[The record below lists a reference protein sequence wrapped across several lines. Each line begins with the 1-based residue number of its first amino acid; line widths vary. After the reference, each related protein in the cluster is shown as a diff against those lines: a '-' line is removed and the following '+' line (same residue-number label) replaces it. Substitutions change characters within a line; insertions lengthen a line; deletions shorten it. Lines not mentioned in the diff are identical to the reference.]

1 MKKLLTIGLL
11 TATFATAMNAQ
22 PKLASDNIDEVLK
35 AMTLEEKAKL
45 LVGGANNFFG
55 ANAVVGGEADLVAGA
70 AGTSPA
76 IPRLGIPATVLT
88 DGPAGVRIN
97 PTRKGTDKTYYA
109 TAFPIGSC
117 LASTWNTELVSKV
130 GEAIGN
136 ETKEYRCD
144 VILGPG
150 MNLHRNPLCG
160 RNFEYY
166 SEDPLLTGK
175 IAAAYIQGVQSQGAG
190 VSAKHFAVN
199 SQETDRTA
207 VDERVSQRAAR
218 ELYLRGFEI
227 AVRESD
233 PWTIMASYNQV
244 NGQYSMGNH
253 DLLTKILREDWGY
266 KGIVMTDW
274 IGIREGLETI
284 SEVHAGN
291 DLMEPGQPAQVEEI
305 IKGVKEGKLDI
316 ADVDRN
322 VRRMLEYIVKTP
334 SFRQY
339 PASNNP
345 DFKAHAAI
353 TRQSAAEGIVLLKN
367 NGALP
372 FRTEGNHNSQFS
384 ARACSLSSERTLNSQ
399 LIKTVALFGE
409 NSYDF
414 LSGGTGSGCVH
425 PPYVV
430 DMLQGLENAGIK
442 SSATLT
448 DIYRK
453 YIDYARIKFQAERH
467 PAKWFQTEMMGQQK
481 YPEIS
486 LSPIAIN
493 KEVQAA
499 DAAIITIGRQAG
511 EGIDRDI
518 DTEFNLIPEERA
530 LITDVCNAFHAAG
543 KPVIVII
550 NSGSVIET
558 ASWSSYPDAILCAWQ
573 PGMEGGNSIADLLT
587 GKVNPSGKLT
597 MTWPIAA
604 TDHASTKNFP
614 GNIDDYTFQMMVGNK
629 MPVPGHAYTNHE
641 EDIYVGYRFFDTFNK
656 EVAYPFGFGLSY
668 TTFAF
673 SKPVVKLST
682 LRSALPLGSSKNSQ
696 LSTLNSQLST
706 LNSQL
711 STVQVSITVKNT
723 GAVSGKEVAQVYV
736 QAPKGR
742 LEKPV
747 QELKAFAKT
756 RELQP
761 GESQTLTMTIPV
773 RDLASFDEAG
783 SQWITEAGTYT
794 FRIGNNSRNIAA
806 TAQLKIAE
814 YTEKTTNALAPQQ
827 PLKLLKQ

>member
-1 MKKLLTIGLL
+1 MKKLLTIGLF
-11 TATFATAMNAQ
+11 TATFTMTTNAQ
-22 PKLASDNIDEVLK
+22 PQLRADNIDEVLK

-55 ANAVVGGEADLVAGA
+55 TGAVVGGEADLVAGA

-88 DGPAGVRIN
+88 DGPAGVRID

-253 DLLTKILREDWGY
+253 DLLTKILRDDWGY

-334 SFRQY
+334 SFHQY
-339 PASNNP
+339 PASNAP

-353 TRQSAAEGIVLLKN
+353 TRQSAAEGIILLKN
-367 NGALP
+367 NGVLP
-372 FRTEGNHNSQFS
+372 FRTEGN
-384 ARACSLSSERTLNSQ
+384 LSPLTSHHSP

-467 PAKWFQTEMMGQQK
+467 PAKWFQTEYMGQQK

-486 LSPIAIN
+486 LSPIAIG
-493 KEVQAA
+493 KEVKAA

-518 DTEFNLIPEERA
+518 DTEFNLIPEERS
-530 LITDVCNAFHAAG
+530 LIVDVCNAFHAAG

-604 TDHASTKNFP
+604 TDHASTKNYP
-614 GNIDDYTFQMMVGNK
+614 GNIDDYSFQMMVGNK
-629 MPVPGHAYTNHE
+629 MPIPGHTYTNHE
-641 EDIYVGYRFFDTFNK
+641 EDIYVGYRYFDTFNR

-668 TTFAF
+668 TTFEM
-673 SKPVVKLST
+673 SKPAVKAKGN
-682 LRSALPLGSSKNSQ
+682 SA
-696 LSTLNSQLST
+696 
-706 LNSQL
+706 
-711 STVQVSITVKNT
+711 VEVSVTVKNT
-723 GAVSGKEVAQVYV
+723 GAMAGKEVAQVYV
-736 QAPKGR
+736 TAPKGR
-742 LEKPV
+742 LEKPA

-783 SQWITEAGTYT
+783 SQWLTEAGTYT
-794 FRIGNNSRNIAA
+794 FRIGFSSRDIKASLPLA
-806 TAQLKIAE
+806 LKE

-827 PLKLLKQ
+827 ALNLLKQ

>member
-1 MKKLLTIGLL
+1 MRTKRLFILGMIASL
-11 TATFATAMNAQ
+11 TATTMSAQ
-22 PKLASDNIDEVLK
+22 PKLRADNIDEVLK

-55 ANAVVGGEADLVAGA
+55 TGAVVGGEADLVAGA

-88 DGPAGVRIN
+88 DGPAGVRID
-97 PTRKGTDKTYYA
+97 PTRKGTSQTFYA

-117 LASTWNTELVSKV
+117 LASTWNTELVAKV

-166 SEDPLLTGK
+166 SEDPLVTGK
-175 IAAAYIQGVQSQGAG
+175 IAAAYINGVQSQGAG

-199 SQETDRTA
+199 SQETDRTS

-227 AVRESD
+227 AVRESN
-233 PWTIMASYNQV
+233 PWTIMASYNKV
-244 NGQYSMGNH
+244 NGTFSMGNH
-253 DLLTKILREDWGY
+253 DLLTSILRDDWGY

-274 IGIREGLETI
+274 IGIREGLTTI

-334 SFRQY
+334 SFHQY
-339 PASNNP
+339 PASNKP

-353 TRQSAAEGIVLLKN
+353 TRQSAAEGIVMLKN

-372 FRTEGNHNSQFS
+372 WKNG
-384 ARACSLSSERTLNSQ
+384 AV
-399 LIKTVALFGE
+399 KTVALFGE

-430 DMLQGLENAGIK
+430 DMLEGLKNAGI
-442 SSATLT
+442 SSSETLT

-453 YIDYARIKFQAERH
+453 YIAYARVKFQAERH

-481 YPEIS
+481 YPEIG
-486 LSPIAIN
+486 LSPIAVN
-493 KEVQAA
+493 KEVAAA

-518 DTEFNLIPEERA
+518 ATEFNLIPEEQA
-530 LITDVCNAFHAAG
+530 LIKDVCNAFHAAG

-558 ASWSSYPDAILCAWQ
+558 ASWSGYPDAILCAWQ

-587 GKVNPSGKLT
+587 GKVSPSGKLT

-604 TDHASTKNFP
+604 TDHPSTKNFP
-614 GNIDDYTFQMMVGNK
+614 GNLDFYTYELMK
-629 MPVPGHAYTNHE
+629 ADKKPVPGHDYTNHE
-641 EDIYVGYRFFDTFNK
+641 EDIYVGYRYFDSFNK
-656 EVAYPFGFGLSY
+656 NVAYPFGYGLSY
-668 TTFAF
+668 TTFEY
-673 SKPVVKLST
+673 SKPAVKVN
-682 LRSALPLGSSKNSQ
+682 GNKI
-696 LSTLNSQLST
+696 
-706 LNSQL
+706 
-711 STVQVSITVKNT
+711 TVQVTIKN
-723 GAVSGKEVAQVYV
+723 SGKTAGKEIAQVYV
-736 QAPKGR
+736 AAPKGTI
-742 LEKPV
+742 EKP
-747 QELKAFAKT
+747 QHELKGFAKT
-756 RELQP
+756 RELRP
-761 GESQTLTMTIPV
+761 GESQTLTIQMEK
-773 RDLASFDEAG
+773 RDLASFDEAN
-783 SQWITEAGTYT
+783 SRWLTEAGTYT
-794 FRIGNNSRNIAA
+794 FEIGASSRDIRG
-806 TAQLKIAE
+806 TAVANLTE
-814 YTEKTTNALAPQQ
+814 YTEQVSNVLAPKQ
-827 PLKLLKQ
+827 KLNLLTKK

>member
-1 MKKLLTIGLL
+1 MMKRLISTVLV
-11 TATFATAMNAQ
+11 ATTCMMTMNAQ
-22 PKLASDNIDEVLK
+22 PKLSATNIDEVMK

-55 ANAVVGGEADLVAGA
+55 DQAVVGGEADLVAGA

-88 DGPAGVRIN
+88 DGPAGVRID

-117 LASTWNTELVSKV
+117 LASTWNTDLVGKV

-175 IAAAYIQGVQSQGAG
+175 IAAAYINGVQSQGAG

-199 SQETDRTA
+199 SQETDRTS
-207 VDERVSQRAAR
+207 VDERLSQRAAR

-244 NGQYSMGNH
+244 NGQYSMGNR
-253 DLLTKILREDWGY
+253 DLLTSILRDDWGY

-274 IGIREGLETI
+274 IGIRKGLETI
-284 SEVHAGN
+284 TEVQAGN
-291 DLMEPGQPAQVEEI
+291 DLMEPGQPAQVKEI
-305 IKGVKEGKLDI
+305 IEGVKSGKLDM

-334 SFRQY
+334 SFKQY
-339 PASNNP
+339 PASNAP

-367 NGALP
+367 NGTLP
-372 FRTEGNHNSQFS
+372 WKDV
-384 ARACSLSSERTLNSQ
+384 
-399 LIKTVALFGE
+399 KTVSLFGE
-409 NSYDF
+409 NSYNF
-414 LSGGTGSGCVH
+414 LSGGVGSGCVH

-430 DMLQGLENAGIK
+430 DMLEGLKNAGIK
-442 SSATLT
+442 SSETLT

-453 YIDYARIKFQAERH
+453 YIDYARVKFQAERH

-486 LSPIAIN
+486 ISPIAID
-493 KEVQAA
+493 KEVNTA

-518 DTEFNLIPEERA
+518 QTEFNLIPEEHA
-530 LITDVCNAFHAAG
+530 LIIDVCNAFHQAG
-543 KPVIVII
+543 KPVVVII

-558 ASWSSYPDAILCAWQ
+558 ASWSGYPDAILCAWQ
-573 PGMEGGNSIADLLT
+573 PGMEGGNSVADLLT

-597 MTWPIAA
+597 MTWPLAA
-604 TDHASTKNFP
+604 TDHPSTKGYP
-614 GNIDDYTFQMMVGNK
+614 GTMDFYTYEVTRGYTGQVQGYD
-629 MPVPGHAYTNHE
+629 YTNHD

-656 EVAYPFGFGLSY
+656 EVAYPFGYGLSY
-668 TTFAF
+668 TTFEF
-673 SKPVVKLST
+673 SKPAVKVNGDVV
-682 LRSALPLGSSKNSQ
+682 
-696 LSTLNSQLST
+696 
-706 LNSQL
+706 
-711 STVQVSITVKNT
+711 TVSVTVKNT
-723 GAVSGKEVAQVYV
+723 GSVAGKEVAQVYV
-736 QAPKGR
+736 TAPKGQI
-742 LEKPV
+742 EKPA

-756 RELQP
+756 RELKP
-761 GESQTLTMTIPV
+761 GESQTLTMQIPV
-773 RDLASFDEAG
+773 RMLASFDEAG
-783 SQWITEAGTYT
+783 SQWLTEGGDYL
-794 FRIGNNSRNIAA
+794 FKIGASSRDIRCTA
-806 TAQLKIAE
+806 TAKVGQ
-814 YTEKTTNALAPQQ
+814 YTEKVSNALAPKAK
-827 PLKLLKQ
+827 LNLLKQ

>member
-1 MKKLLTIGLL
+1 MTSASSPNPITLIINSNNMKNLLATCLL
-11 TATFATAMNAQ
+11 ATTFVMTTNAQ
-22 PKLASDNIDEVLK
+22 PQLRADNIDEVLK

-45 LVGGANNFFG
+45 LVGGANTFFG
-55 ANAVVGGEADLVAGA
+55 DQAAVGGEADLVAGA

-88 DGPAGVRIN
+88 DGPAGVRID
-97 PTRKGTDKTYYA
+97 PTRKGTDKTFYA

-117 LASTWNTELVSKV
+117 LASTWNTELVNQV
-130 GEAIGN
+130 GQAIGN

-166 SEDPLLTGK
+166 SEDPLLTGR
-175 IAAAYIQGVQSQGAG
+175 IAAAYINGVQSQGAG

-199 SQETDRTA
+199 SQETERTA
-207 VDERVSQRAAR
+207 VDERLSQRAAR

-227 AVRESD
+227 AVRESN
-233 PWTIMASYNQV
+233 PWTIMASYNKI
-244 NGQYSMGNH
+244 NGEFSMGNH
-253 DLLTKILREDWGY
+253 DLLTKILRDDWGF

-274 IGIREGLETI
+274 IGIREGLPTTR
-284 SEVHAGN
+284 EVQAGN
-291 DLMEPGQPAQVEEI
+291 DLMEPGQPAQTKEIVE
-305 IKGVKEGKLDI
+305 GVKSGKLDI
-316 ADVDRN
+316 KDVDRN

-334 SFRQY
+334 SFHKY
-339 PASNNP
+339 PATNSP

-367 NGALP
+367 NGTLP
-372 FRTEGNHNSQFS
+372 WKGG
-384 ARACSLSSERTLNSQ
+384 
-399 LIKTVALFGE
+399 IKTVALFGE

-442 SSATLT
+442 SSPVLT

-453 YIDYARIKFQAERH
+453 YIEFAKVKFQAERH
-467 PAKWFQTEMMGQQK
+467 PAKWYQREYFGQQK

-486 LSPIAIN
+486 ISPIAIN
-493 KEVQAA
+493 NEVSTA

-511 EGIDRDI
+511 EGVDRDI

-530 LITDVCNAFHAAG
+530 LITDVCNAFHQAG

-558 ASWSSYPDAILCAWQ
+558 ASWSGYPDAILCAWQ

-604 TDHASTKNFP
+604 TDHASSKNFP
-614 GNIDDYTFQMMVGNK
+614 GQIDYYSFKDMVANRR
-629 MPVPGHAYTNHE
+629 PIAGHTYTNHE
-641 EDIYVGYRFFDTFNK
+641 EDIYVGYRYFDTFQKN
-656 EVAYPFGFGLSY
+656 VAYPFGFGLSY
-668 TTFAF
+668 TTFEMT
-673 SKPVVKLST
+673 KPVVK
-682 LRSALPLGSSKNSQ
+682 AKGKDA
-696 LSTLNSQLST
+696 
-706 LNSQL
+706 
-711 STVQVSITVKNT
+711 VEVSITVKNT
-723 GAVSGKEVAQVYV
+723 GSVAGKEVAQVYV

-747 QELKAFAKT
+747 QELKGFAKT
-756 RELQP
+756 RSLQP
-761 GESQTLTMTIPV
+761 GESQTLTIVIPV

-783 SQWITEAGTYT
+783 SQWLTEAGTYT
-794 FRIGNNSRNIAA
+794 FRIGASSRDIQA
-806 TAQLKIAE
+806 TASLKLNE
-814 YTEKTTNALAPQQ
+814 YIEKTSNALAPQQ
-827 PLKLLKQ
+827 KLRHLTQ

>member
-1 MKKLLTIGLL
+1 MT
-11 TATFATAMNAQ
+11 TNAQ
-22 PKLASDNIDEVLK
+22 PQLRADNIDEVLK

-45 LVGGANNFFG
+45 LVGGANTFFG
-55 ANAVVGGEADLVAGA
+55 DQAAVGGEADLVAGA

-88 DGPAGVRIN
+88 DGPAGVRID
-97 PTRKGTDKTYYA
+97 PTRKGTDKTFYA

-117 LASTWNTELVSKV
+117 LASTWNTELVNQV
-130 GEAIGN
+130 GQAIGN

-166 SEDPLLTGK
+166 SEDPLLTGR
-175 IAAAYIQGVQSQGAG
+175 IAAAYINGVQSQGAG

-207 VDERVSQRAAR
+207 VDERLSQRAAR

-227 AVRESD
+227 AVRESN
-233 PWTIMASYNQV
+233 PWTIMASYNKI
-244 NGQYSMGNH
+244 NGEFSMGNH
-253 DLLTKILREDWGY
+253 DLLTKILRDDWGF

-274 IGIREGLETI
+274 IGIREGLPTTR
-284 SEVHAGN
+284 EVQAGN
-291 DLMEPGQPAQVEEI
+291 DLMEPGQPAQTKEI
-305 IKGVKEGKLDI
+305 VDGVNSGKLDI
-316 ADVDRN
+316 KDVDRN

-334 SFRQY
+334 SFHKY
-339 PASNNP
+339 PATNSP

-367 NGALP
+367 NGSLP
-372 FRTEGNHNSQFS
+372 WKGG
-384 ARACSLSSERTLNSQ
+384 
-399 LIKTVALFGE
+399 IKTVALFGE

-442 SSATLT
+442 SSPVLT

-453 YIDYARIKFQAERH
+453 YIEFAKVKFQAERH
-467 PAKWFQTEMMGQQK
+467 PAKWYQREYFGQQK

-486 LSPIAIN
+486 ISPIAIKN
-493 KEVQAA
+493 EVSTA

-511 EGIDRDI
+511 EGVDRDI

-530 LITDVCNAFHAAG
+530 LITDVCNAFHQAG

-558 ASWSSYPDAILCAWQ
+558 ASWSGYPDAILCAWQ

-604 TDHASTKNFP
+604 TDHASTKDFP
-614 GNIDDYTFQMMVGNK
+614 GQIDYYSFKDMVANK
-629 MPVPGHAYTNHE
+629 RPIAGHTYTNHE
-641 EDIYVGYRFFDTFNK
+641 EDIYVGYRYFDTFQKN
-656 EVAYPFGFGLSY
+656 VAYPFGFGLSY
-668 TTFAF
+668 TTFEMT
-673 SKPVVKLST
+673 KPVVK
-682 LRSALPLGSSKNSQ
+682 SKGKDA
-696 LSTLNSQLST
+696 
-706 LNSQL
+706 
-711 STVQVSITVKNT
+711 VEVSITVKNT
-723 GAVSGKEVAQVYV
+723 GSVAGKEVAQVYV

-747 QELKAFAKT
+747 QELKGFAKT
-756 RELQP
+756 RSLQP
-761 GESQTLTMTIPV
+761 GESQTLTMVIPV

-783 SQWITEAGTYT
+783 SQWLTEAGTYT
-794 FRIGNNSRNIAA
+794 FRIGASSRDIQA
-806 TAQLKIAE
+806 TVSLKLNE
-814 YTEKTTNALAPQQ
+814 YTEKTSNALAPQQ
-827 PLKLLKQ
+827 KLRLLNQ

>member
-1 MKKLLTIGLL
+1 MKKLLFTGLLAIL
-11 TATFATAMNAQ
+11 TATTMNAQ
-22 PKLASDNIDEVLK
+22 PQLRADHIDEVLK

-55 ANAVVGGEADLVAGA
+55 TGAVVGGEADLVAGA
-70 AGTSPA
+70 AGTSPEIA
-76 IPRLGIPATVLT
+76 RLGIPATVLT
-88 DGPAGVRIN
+88 DGPAGVRID

-117 LASTWNTELVSKV
+117 LASTWNTELVKKV

-175 IAAAYIQGVQSQGAG
+175 IAAAYINGVQSQGAG

-199 SQETDRTA
+199 SQETDRTS

-227 AVRESD
+227 AVRESN
-233 PWTIMASYNQV
+233 PWTIMASYNRI
-244 NGQYSMGNH
+244 NGQFSMGNH
-253 DLLTKILREDWGY
+253 DLLTKILREDWGF

-274 IGIREGLETI
+274 IGIREGLPTI

-291 DLMEPGQPAQVEEI
+291 DIMEPGQPAQVQEI
-305 IKGVKEGKLDI
+305 IDGVKSGKLDI

-334 SFRQY
+334 SFHKY

-353 TRQSAAEGIVLLKN
+353 TRQSAAEGIVMLKN

-372 FRTEGNHNSQFS
+372 WKNG
-384 ARACSLSSERTLNSQ
+384 A
-399 LIKTVALFGE
+399 IKTVALFGE
-409 NSYDF
+409 NSYEF

-430 DMLQGLENAGIK
+430 DMLEGLKNAGI
-442 SSATLT
+442 SSSTTLT

-453 YIDYARIKFQAERH
+453 YIEFAKVKFQAERH
-467 PAKWFQTEMMGQQK
+467 PAKWYQMEYFGQQK
-481 YPEIS
+481 YPEIG

-493 KEVQAA
+493 NEVKTA

-518 DTEFNLIPEERA
+518 DTEFNLVPEERA
-530 LITDVCNAFHAAG
+530 LITDVCNIFHAAG

-604 TDHASTKNFP
+604 TDHPSTQNFP
-614 GNIDDYTFQMMVGNK
+614 GNIDFYSFKEMTASK
-629 MPVPGHAYTNHE
+629 RPISGHTYTNHE
-641 EDIYVGYRFFDTFNK
+641 EDIYVGYRYFDTFNR

-668 TTFAF
+668 TTFEM
-673 SKPVVKLST
+673 SKPAVKANGDLV
-682 LRSALPLGSSKNSQ
+682 
-696 LSTLNSQLST
+696 
-706 LNSQL
+706 
-711 STVQVSITVKNT
+711 TVSVTVKNT
-723 GAVSGKEVAQVYV
+723 GSVSGKEVAQVYV
-736 QAPKGR
+736 TAPKGNI
-742 LEKPV
+742 EKPV

-756 RELQP
+756 RELKP
-761 GESQTLTMTIPV
+761 GESQTLTMTIDR
-773 RDLASFDEAG
+773 RDLTSFDEAG
-783 SQWITEAGTYT
+783 SQWLGEAGSYT
-794 FRIGNNSRNIAA
+794 FRIGNSSRNLTLRA
-806 TAQLKIAE
+806 TLKLSQ
-814 YTEKTTNALAPQQ
+814 YTEKTSNALAPQQ
-827 PLKLLKQ
+827 KLDLLKQ

>member
-1 MKKLLTIGLL
+1 MKRLLTTYLL
-11 TATFATAMNAQ
+11 AATFAMTTNAQ
-22 PKLASDNIDEVLK
+22 VQLRADNIDEVLK

-45 LVGGANNFFG
+45 LVGGANNFFS

-88 DGPAGVRIN
+88 DGPAGVRID

-117 LASTWNTELVSKV
+117 LASTWNTELVNKV
-130 GEAIGN
+130 GQAIGN

-227 AVRESD
+227 AVRESN

-253 DLLTKILREDWGY
+253 ELLTKILRDDWGF

-274 IGIREGLETI
+274 IGIREGLPTI
-284 SEVHAGN
+284 SEVQAGN
-291 DLMEPGQPAQVEEI
+291 DLMEPGQPAQINEI
-305 IKGVKEGKLDI
+305 IEGVKSGKLDI
-316 ADVDRN
+316 KDVDRN

-334 SFRQY
+334 SFLKY

-345 DFKAHAAI
+345 DFVAHAAI
-353 TRQSAAEGIVLLKN
+353 TRQSANEGIVLLKN
-367 NGALP
+367 NGTLP
-372 FRTEGNHNSQFS
+372 WKNGS
-384 ARACSLSSERTLNSQ
+384 
-399 LIKTVALFGE
+399 IKTVALFGE

-430 DMLQGLENAGIK
+430 DMLQGLKNAGI
-442 SSATLT
+442 SSSPVLT

-453 YIDYARIKFQAERH
+453 YIEFARVKFQAERH

-481 YPEIS
+481 YPEIG
-486 LSPIAIN
+486 LDPICIH
-493 KEVQAA
+493 KEVRGA

-518 DTEFNLIPEERA
+518 NTEFNLNAEERA

-543 KPVIVII
+543 KPVVVII

-558 ASWSSYPDAILCAWQ
+558 ASWSGYPDAILCAWQ

-614 GNIDDYTFQMMVGNK
+614 GQIDDYSLQMMIGNK
-629 MPVPGHAYTNHE
+629 APIPCHAYTNHE
-641 EDIYVGYRFFDTFNK
+641 EDIYVGYRYFDTFGRN
-656 EVAYPFGFGLSY
+656 VAYPFGYGLSY

-673 SKPVVKLST
+673 SKPVVK
-682 LRSALPLGSSKNSQ
+682 AKGKNA
-696 LSTLNSQLST
+696 
-706 LNSQL
+706 
-711 STVQVSITVKNT
+711 VEVSITVKNT
-723 GAVSGKEVAQVYV
+723 GSVSGKEVAQVYV
-736 QAPKGR
+736 KAPKGK
-742 LEKPV
+742 LEKPA

-756 RELQP
+756 NELQP
-761 GESQTLTMTIPV
+761 GESQVLTMTIPV
-773 RDLASFDEAG
+773 RMLASFDEAN
-783 SQWITEAGTYT
+783 SQWLTEAGTYT
-794 FRIGNNSRNIAA
+794 FNIGNSSRNIAA
-806 TAQLKIAE
+806 TATLKLGE
-814 YTEKTTNALAPQQ
+814 YTEKTTNALAPQH
-827 PLKLLKQ
+827 KLNLMKQ